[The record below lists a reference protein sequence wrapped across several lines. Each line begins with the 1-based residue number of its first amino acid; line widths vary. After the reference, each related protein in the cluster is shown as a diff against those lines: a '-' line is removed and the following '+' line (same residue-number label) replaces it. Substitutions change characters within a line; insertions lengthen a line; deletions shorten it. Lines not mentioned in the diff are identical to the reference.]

1 MATTN
6 GDVHIETAASFAKD
20 YLDDLFNN
28 NKNLSAFEEET
39 LDLNITSK
47 YDNLSLEEEAETQ
60 HPGEGSAFVSAT
72 ESIPEPAVEHA
83 SVPEA
88 APAETAFEE
97 EANGETAVKSIAE
110 TAVESVVETAVETVV
125 EHKESTVHKEDIPEP
140 GHETLQVNGDVV
152 AEKVVVAEQNGHL
165 ESEVVEP
172 GHSHFSSESPEP
184 AVVVEKVAQLNA
196 HEEPAVLEPGLTSFS
211 STTVAVTEEEAAE
224 SEDVV
229 TPIPM
234 SRAKASKLSEDEE
247 LDQIAEDMNFKKV
260 GLSKSWWD
268 SKRTETEDTKEKAPP
283 ADKFKTIKQNIRKG
297 NTRSLLERFENM
309 TSH

>member
-47 YDNLSLEEEAETQ
+47 YDNLSLEEEAETKS
-60 HPGEGSAFVSAT
+60 PEETVASTV
-72 ESIPEPAVEHA
+72 ESIPEPAVDHA
-83 SVPEA
+83 PVLET
-88 APAETAFEE
+88 APAETAVEPE
-97 EANGETAVKSIAE
+97 VKH
-110 TAVESVVETAVETVV
+110 ETVV
-125 EHKESTVHKEDIPEP
+125 ESAVEIVVENKENDHVVKEDIPEP
-140 GHETLQVNGDVV
+140 GHAALQVNGNVAAEKTVV
-152 AEKVVVAEQNGHL
+152 AEHNGHL

-172 GHSHFSSESPEP
+172 GQAHFSSESTEP
-184 AVVVEKVAQLNA
+184 AVIVEKVAHTVV
-196 HEEPAVLEPGLTSFS
+196 HEEQTVLEPGHNNFS
-211 STTVAVTEEEAAE
+211 STTPAVTEEEAAE

-234 SRAKASKLSEDEE
+234 SRAKTSKSISEDEE

-283 ADKFKTIKQNIRKG
+283 ADKFKTIKQNIRRG

-309 TSH
+309 SKVFE